1 MIKDYIDSSLKAYIN
16 EINSFDMLSFED
28 EMNYI
33 KEAQEGNQK
42 AKNTLIEANLRLVI
56 SLAKHYQGCGVPL
69 QDLIQE
75 GNIGLIKAV
84 DKFDSTKGFRFSTY
98 AAWWVKQC
106 LSRAVADYGRM
117 IRIPVHAV
125 ETMNKIRLISRQLTV
140 ELGREPTEQEIAEKI
155 KLPVEEVKKLCQ
167 NMEDTISLD
176 ASLSDDDGEEFSII
190 SFIEDKKFTNPE
202 NVYLHN
208 STMEAIDNILSTL
221 SSREA
226 DILKKRFGLVGDK
239 AITLE
244 EIGKEYGLTK
254 ERIRQIEIKALR
266 KMRNPVRAN
275 ALREYLAS

>member
-16 EINSFDMLSFED
+16 EINSFDILSFED

-42 AKNTLIEANLRLVI
+42 AKNILIEANLRLVI

-176 ASLSDDDGEEFSII
+176 ASLSDDDG
-190 SFIEDKKFTNPE
+190 
-202 NVYLHN
+202 H
-208 STMEAIDNILSTL
+208 
-221 SSREA
+221 
-226 DILKKRFGLVGDK
+226 G
-239 AITLE
+239 
-244 EIGKEYGLTK
+244 
-254 ERIRQIEIKALR
+254 
-266 KMRNPVRAN
+266 
-275 ALREYLAS
+275 